1 MPGIDMFINMA
12 GGFLLD
18 LDCLD
23 IFFLDLLAAL
33 KSILDLHLMLDSG

>member
-23 IFFLDLLAAL
+23 IFFLDLAAL